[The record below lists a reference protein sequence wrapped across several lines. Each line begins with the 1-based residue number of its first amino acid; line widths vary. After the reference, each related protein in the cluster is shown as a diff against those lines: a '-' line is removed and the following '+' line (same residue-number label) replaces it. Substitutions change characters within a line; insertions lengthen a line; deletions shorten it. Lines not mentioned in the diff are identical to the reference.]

1 MQKSVD
7 SRIQARVRVLLA
19 RKWVDLKALTVGTTN
34 GVVYLGG
41 VLRLTGAT
49 RHGTECVMGGR
60 SWLTRLRQD
69 IASIPEVSDVV
80 FQFHELEEV
89 G

>member
-1 MQKSVD
+1 MQQSND
-7 SRIQARVRVLLA
+7 SQIQARVRLLLA
-19 RKWVDLKALTVGTTN
+19 RKWVDLRSLTVGTTN

-41 VLRLTGAT
+41 VLRLTGIPNADPNGP
-49 RHGTECVMGGR
+49 RGGR
-60 SWLTRLRQD
+60 SWLQRLRAE
-69 IASIPEVSDVV
+69 ISAIPEVNDVV

>member
-1 MQKSVD
+1 MQQSND
-7 SRIQARVRVLLA
+7 SQIQARVRLLLA
-19 RKWVDLKALTVGTTN
+19 RKWVDLRALTVGTTN

-41 VLRLTGAT
+41 VLRLTGITTADPNGP
-49 RHGTECVMGGR
+49 RGGR
-60 SWLTRLRQD
+60 SWLQRLRSE
-69 IASIPEVSDVV
+69 IAAIPEVKDVV